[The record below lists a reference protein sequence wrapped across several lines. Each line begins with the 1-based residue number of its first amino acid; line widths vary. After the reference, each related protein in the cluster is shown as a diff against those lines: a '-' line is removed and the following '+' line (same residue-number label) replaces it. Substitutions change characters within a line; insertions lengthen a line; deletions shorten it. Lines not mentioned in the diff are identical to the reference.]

1 MYIDRET
8 VLSLLDKSKSNYD
21 DIVLSIMLL
30 PKDALFEVVSEDTV
44 TAEYFDE
51 TKQKLFSIEL
61 EYEYLDKETYKY
73 EYEKR
78 ELADDINSSLIIE
91 RNTIGFD
98 DKSFIIKT
106 VLISLVVI
114 IFIVCIILVITLGGM
129 LWV

>member
-98 DKSFIIKT
+98 DKYFIIKT